1 MKNSILL
8 SIICGLMLYSCGKSA
23 AVDSGSSEAS
33 DITQPIAQ
41 PEASKRIKTVV
52 TPMAVAPE
60 TRQAILDKRLARE
73 IASIHSH
80 TSEYAFRTHILRL
93 INSGAHPTKDDFF
106 TLLNVLNVNQ
116 DDPNDR
122 QMVDAFIRSVT
133 NTPPKDWSPICEAVR
148 CHHFYAA
155 NKLKE
160 AGANIDEITPDCLLQ
175 MIQYE
180 NNNIKPLDIKKNLEP
195 LVQLGVSAD
204 RIVQAID
211 SLDADR
217 LANFLDEYDF
227 DNGIPKEV
235 LDGILKNGI
244 SKLEEQRAQYHDD
257 ILKQLDDALENGYR
271 PCDKTGTGCGSGEN
285 YMEMTLERIQ
295 KLGYLV
301 HLDGDSA
308 DVEQDSDNNDAGN
321 SHSDQNTHYRPSL
334 FGHMEFE
341 HWWDFGLMYDVEIEE
356 IETLIKQGANVN
368 ERDSRGRTPIF
379 EVHEEETMDILVKHG
394 ANLNAQDKDGLTPAM
409 AAEID
414 PAYGVAF
421 YKVNHLIELGAK
433 VNITDKQGQNVLF
446 KRLQKGN
453 YEPAD
458 SQAVLSDEHWRM
470 RYVEDELKL
479 METIIAK
486 GVKINS
492 VDKLGRT
499 ALFYYKHPEGAAF
512 YKTHGGDIN
521 ATDKTGKTALMVTDE
536 PKVAIALLAAGADV
550 HIRDKAG
557 QTALDVHK
565 DHKEIMH
572 AIQYPLHQID
582 HCSEADVRGLV
593 NNGYDI
599 DAMNEDG
606 MTPAMAALE
615 RLDIVSFKSL
625 ISAGAN
631 LNVKDA
637 NGKPLLFYLLH
648 NMADTR
654 IRPYYDELKEF
665 DNGSAD
671 ISVLNDVIARG
682 IDVNVK
688 DTDGK
693 TALMQCG
700 LNDEIV
706 QTLLRAGAAV
716 QTADNKGRTA
726 LYYAGTCF
734 DYENSQNLVN
744 SYQSGEEQRVVESL
758 LKAGNPDVNHR
769 DADGLSPLSMRTD
782 LGAFEALVNAGFD
795 INAKAANGRTPVYNV
810 LDKMYVACLSASDN
824 AFSIMELQR
833 LHADL
838 NVRDNQG
845 LSPILYI
852 LNISP
857 EKAEAYIKTE
867 SSYYD
872 RSDLIRS
879 RVAAC
884 SDKLAQYLIVAGADI
899 NSADNAG
906 RTPLMLANSI
916 DLAQYLVNAG
926 ANPQAK
932 DNAGKS
938 VMDYHKDH
946 ADILDVLIY
955 PFHHLTMACTQECIQ
970 NLQNSYNIDAPDVEG
985 LTPLMTLYSNS
996 EIVQKLLD
1004 AGADVNAKDTNG
1016 HTVRDYIQNDPAL
1029 QWNVATR
1036 QKLLS
1041 MLDAGLKEPPAP

>member
-1 MKNSILL
+1 
-8 SIICGLMLYSCGKSA
+8 MLCSCGKNA
-23 AVDSGSSEAS
+23 AVDSGSPEAS
-33 DITQPIAQ
+33 DVTQSIAQ
-41 PEASKRIKTVV
+41 PEASKRIKPVV
-52 TPMAVAPE
+52 TPIVVAPE
-60 TRQAILDKRLARE
+60 TRQAILDQRLARE

-80 TSEYAFRTHILRL
+80 TSEYAFRNHIIRL
-93 INSGAHPTKDDFF
+93 VNSGAHPSKDDFF
-106 TLLNVLNVNQ
+106 TLLNVL
-116 DDPNDR
+116 NDR

-160 AGANIDEITPDCLLQ
+160 AGAKIDEITPDCLLQ
-175 MIQYE
+175 TIQYE
-180 NNNIKPLDIKKNLEP
+180 NRNITKTLEP
-195 LVQLGVSAD
+195 LIQLGVPAE
-204 RIVQAID
+204 RIVQAVD
-211 SLDADR
+211 SMDANM
-217 LANFLDEYDF
+217 LADFLEDYDY
-227 DNGIPKEV
+227 DKGIPKEL

-244 SKLEEQRAQYHDD
+244 PKLENQRADYHDQYEAE
-257 ILKQLDDALENGYR
+257 IADAYRKGYR
-271 PCDKTGTGCGSGEN
+271 PCDETGTGCGSGESI
-285 YMEMTLERIQ
+285 MEFALERIQ
-295 KLGYLV
+295 KLGYTV
-301 HLDGDSA
+301 HLSEDSA
-308 DVEQDSDNNDAGN
+308 DDEPERDNNANDN
-321 SHSDQNTHYRPSL
+321 HSAKHTHSRPSL
-334 FGHMEFE
+334 FGYMEYDQ
-341 HWWDFGLMYDVEIEE
+341 WWDFGLMYNVDAEGIEK
-356 IETLIKQGANVN
+356 LIKRGANVN

-414 PAYGVAF
+414 PAYGVAAF
-421 YKVNHLIELGAK
+421 KVGHLIELGAK
-433 VNITDKQGQNVLF
+433 VDITDKQGQNVLF
-446 KRLQKGN
+446 KRLQNGD

-458 SQAVLSDEHWRM
+458 SQAVLSDEQWRM
-470 RYVEDELKL
+470 RYVQSELKL

-486 GVKINS
+486 GVRINS
-492 VDKLGRT
+492 VDKQGRT
-499 ALFYYKHPEGAAF
+499 ALFYYQHPEGVAF
-512 YKTHGGDIN
+512 FKTHGGDIN
-521 ATDKTGKTALMVTDE
+521 ATDKTGQTALMVTDE

-606 MTPAMAALE
+606 MTPAMAAFE

-637 NGKPLLFYLLH
+637 NGKPLLFYLLDA
-648 NMADTR
+648 MAAQCEEDR
-654 IRPYYDELKEF
+654 EYIEEF
-665 DNGSAD
+665 VVDAD
-671 ISVLNDVIARG
+671 VSLLNDMIARG
-682 IDVNVK
+682 MDVNIK
-688 DTDGK
+688 DADGK

-700 LNDEIV
+700 LNHEIV
-706 QTLLRAGAAV
+706 QTLLNAGAAV

-734 DYENSQNLVN
+734 DYENSQYLVN

-758 LKAGNPDVNHR
+758 LKAGTPDVNHR

-824 AFSIMELQR
+824 AFSITELQR

-845 LSPILYI
+845 ISPILYI

-857 EKAEAYIKTE
+857 EKAEAYIKEAKQHTE

-872 RSDLIRS
+872 QSDLIRS

-955 PFHHLTMACTQECIQ
+955 PFHYLTMACSQECIQ
-970 NLQNSYNIDAPDVEG
+970 NLQNSYDIDAIDVEG

-1029 QWNVATR
+1029 QWKIAER

-1041 MLDAGLKEPPAP
+1041 LLDGVTEQPAQ